1 MKQPDVGMS
10 DVDPTAK
17 ALEVGP
23 LRLGISQCLLGEA
36 VRFDGGHK
44 RDRFLKDVLSRY
56 VEWVPVCPEVEAGF
70 GVPRE
75 PIRLVRSVGQP
86 RIMTVKTATDHTATM
101 QRFSTQRIRELAALN
116 LCGYVFK
123 SNSPS
128 CGMERVRVYS
138 THGMPTRNGIG
149 IFARAFMAHFPL
161 TPVEEEGRLNDP
173 AIREHFIERI
183 FCYRRWQN
191 LISSSVRRRELIGF
205 HTRHKLL
212 LLSHDRER
220 YQSLGQ
226 LVAHADA
233 HPIHALVDQYGT
245 EFMQALRRRSTV
257 RKQVDVLHHIAG
269 YFKHRLDKEGK
280 RELRQVIEEYHRGL
294 VPLIA
299 PLTLVNHYVRLFEVE
314 YLQQQIYLNPHPKEL
329 MLRNHV
335 SRMD

>member
-1 MKQPDVGMS
+1 MV
-10 DVDPTAK
+10 K
-17 ALEVGP
+17 AAEAGP
-23 LRLGISQCLLGEA
+23 LRLGISQCLLGNA

-44 RDRFLKDVLSRY
+44 RDGFLTDVLSRY
-56 VEWVPVCPEVEAGF
+56 VEWVPVCPEVEAGL

-75 PIRLVRSVGQP
+75 PIRLVKSVGQP
-86 RIMTVKTATDHTATM
+86 RIMTVKTAIDRTATM
-101 QRFSTQRIRELAALN
+101 LRFSTQRIRELAELN

-128 CGMERVRVYS
+128 CGVERVRVYS
-138 THGMPTRNGIG
+138 THGMPSRSGVG
-149 IFARAFMAHFPL
+149 IFAGAFMATFPL
-161 TPVEEEGRLNDP
+161 LPVEEEGRLNDP

-191 LISSSVRRRELIGF
+191 LISSRVTRRELIGF

-233 HPIHALVDQYGT
+233 YPMHDLVDRYGLA
-245 EFMQALRRRSTV
+245 FMQALRRRSTV
-257 RKQVDVLHHIAG
+257 RKHADVLQHIAG
-269 YFKHRLDKEGK
+269 YFKHMLDKDGK

-294 VPLIA
+294 VPLVG
-299 PLTLVNHYVRLFEVE
+299 PLTLINHYVRLFEVE

-329 MLRNHV
+329 RLRNHV